1 MEVPMS
7 RKAFDGILPGLLDR
21 FIVGELLQPFVF
33 GVLIF
38 SVLLITGDVL
48 FQIANLII
56 EGGVSLWTVSRLFLY
71 KIPGV
76 IVLTLPISCLM
87 STLLGFGTLSMHGEI
102 NALRSL
108 GVDFGRVVR
117 PVLLASLAVAFLTL
131 LLSETV
137 VPLTD
142 QAALNI
148 LQYEVSGK
156 AVPGLR
162 ENIFLRDESGSQL
175 RRVLYVSKLN
185 PATGTMQDVLVQ
197 DFDKNRLSRV
207 STAKKGRFAEGQ
219 WWLEEGKV
227 FEVQADGTVKSLFSF
242 ERQRLALALSP
253 QEVDRSSKR
262 PQEMG
267 LVELYRHI
275 KMAEEQGIDTR
286 PMWVI
291 FNMRLAIPWA
301 AVVLGLL
308 GTSMGVRS
316 PRGGRGVSLGL
327 SVVVVF
333 GYYVVMSFSR
343 AFGEGG
349 YLNPILSAWL
359 PNLSFL
365 AIGSILARKANG

>member
-1 MEVPMS
+1 MP
-7 RKAFDGILPGLLDR
+7 RKAFEGVLPGLLDR

-48 FQIANLII
+48 FQIAKLII

-108 GVDFGRVVR
+108 GVDFGRIVR
-117 PVLLASLAVAFLTL
+117 PVLLASLAVALLTL
-131 LLSETV
+131 LLSETI

-142 QAALNI
+142 QAAINI

-197 DFDKNRLSRV
+197 DFDKNRLARV

-219 WWLEEGKV
+219 WWLEDGKV
-227 FEVQADGTVKSLFSF
+227 FEVHADGTVKSLFSF
-242 ERQRLALALSP
+242 KEQRLALALSP
-253 QEVDRSSKR
+253 QEVDRASKR

-275 KMAEEQGIDTR
+275 KMAEEQGIDSRT
-286 PMWVI
+286 MWVI

-308 GTSMGVRS
+308 GTSMGVSS

>member
-1 MEVPMS
+1 MP
-7 RKAFDGILPGLLDR
+7 RKNRDLALPGLLDK
-21 FIVGELLQPFVF
+21 FIVGELVQPFVF

-56 EGGVSLWTVSRLFLY
+56 GGGVSLWTVTRLFLY

-76 IVLTLPISCLM
+76 VVLTLPISCLM
-87 STLLGFGTLSMHGEI
+87 ATLLGFGTLSMNGEI

-108 GVDFGRVVR
+108 GVDFRRIVR
-117 PVLLASLAVAFLTL
+117 PVLVASFGVALATM
-131 LLSETV
+131 LLSETI

-156 AVPGLR
+156 AIPALR

-197 DFDKNRLSRV
+197 EFEKNRLTRL
-207 STAKKGRFAEGQ
+207 STARKGQFSDGQ
-219 WWLEEGKV
+219 WWLEDGKV
-227 FEVQADGTVKSLFSF
+227 FEVRPDGTVKALFSF
-242 ERQRLALALSP
+242 QKQRLSLALSP
-253 QEVDRSSKR
+253 QQVDRASKR

-267 LVELYRHI
+267 LLELYRHI
-275 KMAEEQGIDTR
+275 RMANEQGIDTR
-286 PMWVI
+286 TMWVI
-291 FNMRLAIPWA
+291 FHMRLAIPWA
-301 AVVLGLL
+301 AVVLALL

-349 YLNPILSAWL
+349 YLYPALAAWL
-359 PNLSFL
+359 PNLTFL
-365 AIGSILARKANG
+365 AIGSIMARKANG